1 MPYLKAKSEFN
12 KEAANLLSDRS
23 LYAPSIHCAY
33 YSCFQLSKYI
43 IKEKLNIS
51 YNQQSNEIRSTP
63 GVQSHSYVVRKIL
76 DQIQIID
83 RGGYNEIRRKLSD
96 LRLLR
101 EKSDY
106 ENIEINFTLS
116 KRAIDYSNELRIYF
130 TNKLL

>member
-1 MPYLKAKSEFN
+1 MHQVSIVHIIHVFSYRNILLKKS
-12 KEAANLLSDRS
+12 
-23 LYAPSIHCAY
+23 SI
-33 YSCFQLSKYI
+33 SVI
-43 IKEKLNIS
+43 IN
-51 YNQQSNEIRSTP
+51 NEIRSTP